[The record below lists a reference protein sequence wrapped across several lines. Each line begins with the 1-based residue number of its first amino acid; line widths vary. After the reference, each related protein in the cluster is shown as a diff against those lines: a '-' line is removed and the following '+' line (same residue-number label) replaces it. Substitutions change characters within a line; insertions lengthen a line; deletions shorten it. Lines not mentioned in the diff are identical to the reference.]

1 MTQPFRT
8 VAALALGALV
18 VAVAAL
24 AVRPTGVV
32 GAPATDPLPAAHTIT
47 VTGTGKVTLVP
58 DIAHVTVGVTINKP
72 TVKQARADAAFAM
85 NAVIAAVKA
94 LGIDDKDLQTVGLNL
109 YPQYGPNGTQQI
121 IGYQISEQLQVTVR
135 DLDKVGDVVDAAT
148 AKGAT
153 DVNGVSFDV
162 ADPAKALD
170 TARAQAIDAARTTAG
185 AMASA
190 AKVTLGTVLSI
201 SEASVSVPG
210 PIYYAAGAKAQDS
223 ASTPVQV
230 GTQDLQAT
238 VTVVF
243 EID

>member
-8 VAALALGALV
+8 VAALMLGALV

-24 AVRPTGVV
+24 AVRPTTVV
-32 GAPATDPLPAAHTIT
+32 GAPTTDGTPAANTIT
-47 VTGTGKVTLVP
+47 VTGTGSVTLVP
-58 DIAHVTVGVTINKP
+58 DIAHVTVGVTINKT
-72 TVKQARADAAFAM
+72 TVKAARADAATAM
-85 NAVIAAVKA
+85 NAVIAAIKA
-94 LGIDDKDLQTVGLNL
+94 LGVDDKDLQTVGLNL

-148 AKGAT
+148 ASGAT

-162 ADPAKALD
+162 SDPAKAMD
-170 TARAQAIDAARTTAG
+170 DARAKAIEAARTTAT
-185 AMASA
+185 AMAGA

-201 SEASVSVPG
+201 SESNVSSPG
-210 PIYYAAGAKAQDS
+210 PIFYAAGAKALDS
-223 ASTPVQV
+223 AATPVQV